1 MECTPAIFGRK
12 SELYRIKNLIDGLKK
27 GKKGTVFIEGERGMG
42 KTTLV
47 EKAVSQAEGIEIL
60 RVNFLPDRKNI
71 PLSGFY
77 DIPGVREAILS
88 DKEAFFGEIFLIN
101 NYGILIAHESNIES
115 DMDEDILGSML
126 TAVQEFVKDSFGGEG
141 GLGKLEYGEK
151 KILIEHGENSFMAA
165 VIVGEE
171 HPRMRGDM
179 IKALEEIEKKMGDIF
194 LEWDGDVEKI
204 AGAVPLL
211 RRLTDKRYLV
221 RTSLEDINLQSEQIK
236 ILERLLS
243 VIDGTNGPRMLV
255 MEDLHWADEFSL
267 LALEYLSRN
276 LENSLILAT
285 YRKSGMEKRAVR
297 FLDSVDAEKIILS
310 PLKSEEIREIVTG
323 MFEPSAFSDDFLNKI
338 AADSGGN
345 PFYAHEILLSFRESG
360 IIYRE
365 KGIWKNSDE
374 ETRMPKTISELISW
388 RLDHLERNELNVVE
402 LLAAAVGA
410 DIETL
415 GDAVGVDGDFL
426 ANILKSLEEKDI
438 LIRNG
443 SEVKFYHSGVREVVY
458 DEMSQRWRLTTHRKL
473 GEVIE
478 ERTGGE
484 GDAVYRLAY
493 HFSRSLDR
501 EKGIRYSC
509 LAGERASASYAAR
522 EAIGYY
528 EVALSIIE
536 GYIPGHPAKNEVLE
550 RLGELYSH
558 TGEYDKALRSFENV
572 LKSCEK
578 PRRIYRKIAEIYRK
592 TGRYEEAL
600 ENCEKGL
607 ESDGEDIE
615 KGRIRSIMGAIYLRK
630 GEAGK
635 AMECYKEYLDISRE
649 TGNIGEESAAYR
661 AMGSAHFHKREV
673 EKAIE
678 MWEKSML
685 TAEKAGDLT
694 KKGYALINLGVAYR
708 NMGKLE
714 DARRTQEEALE
725 MMRKTEDVYVQGQI
739 LNNLGTIYYM
749 LGDFRKQ
756 VGAWEESLRIK
767 KRIGDV
773 VGAANIYNNLGVAYY
788 EAKKHEKS
796 AEYLEKSL
804 EIFEKVGDVRGM
816 AKELCNL
823 VLPYSR
829 LDRHKMIERLEM
841 AERYIDSGEIE
852 DLLPLLYRA
861 RMVALAASDDFEG
874 AKREFEEHI
883 DDVLGKYR
891 DVEEWLHIKMDFSE
905 ILMEKGYMEAAKKE
919 LEEISEAAG
928 KYGMERYRTIAL
940 EIVKKLDSEK

>member
-1 MECTPAIFGRK
+1 MICGRK
-12 SELYRIKNLIDGLKK
+12 SELSRIKNLIKLLKE
-27 GKKGTVFIEGERGMG
+27 GNKGTVLIEGEKGMG

-47 EKAVSQAEGIEIL
+47 ENAVAQEEDIEIF
-60 RVNFLPDRKNI
+60 RVNFLPDRKNV

-77 DIPGVREAILS
+77 DIPGVRETILS

-151 KILIEHGENSFMAA
+151 KILIEHGKNSFMAA

-171 HPRMRGDM
+171 HPGMRGDM
-179 IKALEEIEKKMGDIF
+179 IKALEEIEEKMGDIF
-194 LEWDGDVEKI
+194 LDWDGDVEKI

-211 RRLTDKRYLV
+211 RKLTDKRYLV
-221 RTSLEDINLQSEQIK
+221 RKSLEDMNLHSEQMK
-236 ILERLLS
+236 ILERLLGVMARKS
-243 VIDGTNGPRMLV
+243 GPRIII

-267 LALEYLSRN
+267 LALKYLSRN

-285 YRKSGMEKRAVR
+285 YRKSGMEKRWIK
-297 FLDSVDAEKIILS
+297 FLDSVNAERMSLA
-310 PLKSEEIREIVTG
+310 PLKSEEIREIITNA
-323 MFEPSAFSDDFLNKI
+323 FYPSAFSDDFLEKI
-338 AADSGGN
+338 VADSGGN
-345 PFYAHEILLSFRESG
+345 PFYAHEILLSFKESG
-360 IIYRE
+360 IIYRDE
-365 KGIWKNSDE
+365 GVWKNSE
-374 ETRMPKTISELISW
+374 EEARMPKTISELISW

-402 LLAAAVGA
+402 LLAAAVGT

-415 GDAVGVDGDFL
+415 RYAVGVDGDFL
-426 ANILKSLEEKDI
+426 ADILKSLEEKDI
-438 LIRNG
+438 LVREGN
-443 SEVKFYHSGVREVVY
+443 EVRFYHSGVREVVY
-458 DEMSQRWRLTTHRKL
+458 EEMSQRWRLTTHRKL

-478 ERTGGE
+478 ERTRGE
-484 GDAVYRLAY
+484 GDAVYHLAY

-509 LAGERASASYAAR
+509 LAGERASASYAAH

-536 GYIPGHPAKNEVLE
+536 GYIPRHPAKNEVLE

-572 LKSCEK
+572 LRSCEK

-592 TGRYEEAL
+592 TGRYDEAT

-607 ESDGEDIE
+607 ESEGEDMEI
-615 KGRIRSIMGAIYLRK
+615 GRIKGILGAIYLRK
-630 GEAGK
+630 GEMEK
-635 AMECYKEYLDISRE
+635 AMECYEDYLRIARDW
-649 TGNIGEESAAYR
+649 GNLSEESNAYR
-661 AMGSAHFHKREV
+661 AIGGAHFHRKEMDEAV
-673 EKAIE
+673 N
-678 MWEKSML
+678 MWEKSMR

-694 KKGYALINLGVAYR
+694 KKAYALINLGVAYR
-708 NMGKLE
+708 NMGRLE
-714 DARRTQEEALE
+714 DAKRAQEEALDIA
-725 MMRKTEDVYVQGQI
+725 RKTEDIYVQGQI

-749 LGDFRKQ
+749 LGHFGQQ
-756 VGAWEESLRIK
+756 VSAWEESLGIK

-788 EAKKHEKS
+788 EAKKYEKS
-796 AEYLEKSL
+796 REYLEKSL
-804 EIFEKVGDVRGM
+804 KIFENIGDSRGV

-829 LDRHKMIERLEM
+829 LCREKMIDTLKR
-841 AERYIDSGEIE
+841 AENSVKSGEME
-852 DLLPLLYRA
+852 DMLPLLYRA
-861 RMVALAASDDFEG
+861 RIAVLAATGDFEG
-874 AKREFEEHI
+874 AEKEFNEHI
-883 DDVLGKYR
+883 DEVLDKYG
-891 DVEEWLHIKMDFSE
+891 DVEEWLHIKVDFSE
-905 ILMEKGYMEAAKKE
+905 ILIEKGDLMNARKE
-919 LEEISEAAG
+919 LEEIVEAAER
-928 KYGMERYRTIAL
+928 YGIKRYRTIAL
-940 EIVKKLDSEK
+940 DIMKKLNGR